1 MSSLSEQDPLSP
13 NDPSSYAPRWLRER
27 AEARLSASHETIP
40 EPVRN
45 PSAPP
50 ASLVV
55 QHKNPVSRALNPLA
69 AEVIHEPAE
78 LARELDRR
86 AALSSV
92 VVRFVAAACV
102 VTVVAL
108 VFFIML
114 PASRQSDAGSTS
126 SEITGSTKTALPQ
139 SGQGDDGLKPALAEF
154 QALLAPAPASQPA
167 THEQSRQLLQ
177 QFLQWRQKANSTESS
192 Q

>member
-13 NDPSSYAPRWLRER
+13 DDPSSYAPRWLRER
-27 AEARLSASHETIP
+27 AEARFSASHETIP

-50 ASLVV
+50 ASL
-55 QHKNPVSRALNPLA
+55 KNPVSRALNPLA